1 MANEAVLIQ
10 DLEYRHM
17 EVTVADGTGLEK
29 GTILTISDP
38 TTGVASAGDNEL
50 FLGILLEEKVASNGV
65 VRVAVSRH
73 GVWDIKLTTASVA
86 VGDTLKIAGA
96 NLVATA
102 DDDTVNNF
110 TEVVGI
116 ALQAGANDEVI
127 EVLVGAF

>member
-17 EVTVADGTGLEK
+17 EITVADNVAIPK
-29 GTILTISDP
+29 GTILSFQDP
-38 TTGVASAGDNEL
+38 TKGVASAGDNEL
-50 FLGILLEEKVASNGV
+50 FIGILLEEKVVNSGV

-73 GVWDIKLTTASVA
+73 GVWDIKLTTATVT
-86 VGDTLKIAGA
+86 VGDTLKVAGA

-116 ALQAGANDEVI
+116 ALQTGANDEVI